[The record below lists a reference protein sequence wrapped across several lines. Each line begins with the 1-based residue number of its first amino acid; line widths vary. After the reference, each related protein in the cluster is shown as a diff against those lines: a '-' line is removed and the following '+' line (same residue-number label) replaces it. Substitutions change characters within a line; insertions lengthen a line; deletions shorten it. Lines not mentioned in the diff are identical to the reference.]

1 MDLEQKVSK
10 LEKTI
15 KTMCDK
21 IEHLQNMVLRLSICK
36 LEDPRRPYYNWLVTM
51 NVSEEKKFLAEHV
64 LAILAMRLDGQKVSD
79 FKKDVEGIPSEI
91 LYKDDV
97 PHYKDAEEMLMTAL
111 ELKHKGHIRRLLKK
125 IYAEGRFEKI
135 CEHLLNEI
143 GEDVLEE

>member
-1 MDLEQKVSK
+1 MVCLLYVESSYYLMMLPTRNSEEPYFFGSVVIIMDLEQKVSK

-111 ELKHKGHIRRLLKK
+111 ELK
-125 IYAEGRFEKI
+125 A
-135 CEHLLNEI
+135 
-143 GEDVLEE
+143 